1 MWGLPVMLVGLDSPH
16 AYYSYLRT
24 IDHSDIK
31 VINAPTER
39 YRLGGTTCRITMVNH
54 WPLQGGSKAP
64 RLDTNLGSSF
74 SLSDGRDNSLRWMVM
89 DGGDGVS
96 WRLRDM
102 AEAAMDFWD

>member
-39 YRLGGTTCRITMVNH
+39 YRLGGTTLQDNH
-54 WPLQGGSKAP
+54 GQPLATPRRLQGATSGHQPWLQLFTKRRP
-64 RLDTNLGSSF
+64 RQQPA
-74 SLSDGRDNSLRWMVM
+74 M
-89 DGGDGVS
+89 DGDGWWG
-96 WRLRDM
+96 WRIL
-102 AEAAMDFWD
+102 AATRYG